1 MFAYDI
7 LIKQPERTL
16 FADVPEQNIRIGT
29 FFAKKADVVKRA
41 KIIQKV
47 LGKQVTVS
55 VIRIKVISKNCE

>member
-16 FADVPEQNIRIGT
+16 FAQVPEQNIRIGT

-41 KIIQKV
+41 KYIQKV
-47 LGKQVTVS
+47 LGKQVIVS
-55 VIRIKVISKNCE
+55 VVKLKVVIK

>member
-7 LIKQPERTL
+7 LIKQPARTL

-47 LGKQVTVS
+47 LGKQVIVS
-55 VIRIKVISKNCE
+55 VVKFKVVIK